1 MAEDFNSSPV
11 EPQAAVSNKRI
22 IFIVYILQA
31 AGLFI
36 GLPFI
41 GGVIIDYIKRA
52 DLKGSWL
59 ESHCRWQIRTFWFS
73 LLWAFVGIV
82 TYVIVVGHFILV
94 ADGIWIIYRII
105 KGLLY
110 LNEGRTM
117 YPEKAPTGP

>member
-1 MAEDFNSSPV
+1 MAEDFKSSPG
-11 EPQAAVSNKRI
+11 EQQAAVSNKRI
-22 IFIVYILQA
+22 IFIVYVLQA

-52 DLKGSWL
+52 DFKGSWL

-73 LLWAFVGIV
+73 LLWAFVGVV
-82 TYVIVVGHFILV
+82 TYVLVVGYFILV

-110 LNEGRTM
+110 LNEGRVM
-117 YPEKAPTGP
+117 YPAKTPTGA

>member
-1 MAEDFNSSPV
+1 MDEDFKSSPV
-11 EPQAAVSNKRI
+11 EPQAAVSDKRI
-22 IFIVYILQA
+22 IFIVYVLQA

-82 TYVIVVGHFILV
+82 TYALAVGHLILV

-110 LNEGRTM
+110 LNEGRVM
-117 YPEKAPTGP
+117 YPAKATAEA

>member
-1 MAEDFNSSPV
+1 MAEDFNGSPGGP
-11 EPQAAVSNKRI
+11 EAAVSNKRI

-36 GLPFI
+36 GLPLI
-41 GGVIIDYIKRA
+41 GGVIIDYIKRD

-73 LLWAFVGIV
+73 LLWAFIGVA
-82 TYVIVVGHFILV
+82 TYVLLVGHFILV
-94 ADGIWIIYRII
+94 ADGIWIVYRII

-110 LNEGRTM
+110 LNDGRVM
-117 YPEKAPTGP
+117 YPAPASGGP

>member
-1 MAEDFNSSPV
+1 MAEDFNCALNAS
-11 EPQAAVSNKRI
+11 AATASDKRI

-41 GGVIIDYIKRA
+41 AGVIINYIKRA

-73 LLWAFVGIV
+73 LLWAFIGVA
-82 TYVIVVGHFILV
+82 TVVFLIGNLILI
-94 ADGIWIIYRII
+94 ADGVWIIYRIV

-110 LNEGRTM
+110 LNEEREM
-117 YPEKAPTGP
+117 YPHTPNNRV

>member
-1 MAEDFNSSPV
+1 MAEDFKSSPV

-22 IFIVYILQA
+22 IFIVYVLQA

-82 TYVIVVGHFILV
+82 TYVFVVGHFILV

-110 LNEGRTM
+110 LNEGRVM
-117 YPEKAPTGP
+117 YPAEAPGGK